1 MKIIKKLQE
10 DGSFKEQTYY
20 SVDEVAKMYSVTHT
34 TVRTWISRG
43 ALKSLKL
50 GKGYYISKE
59 TILDF
64 QKIEDPPPP
73 KKRRGKMVEKYYNR
87 EEIAKM
93 LNVNILTIRN
103 WVKSGYIKE
112 YKISTNVR
120 KPLYNLEEIE
130 KN

>member
-64 QKIEDPPPP
+64 QKIEDPPP